1 VSIFKK
7 KDEPKPV
14 EVPVPEESK
23 PKFVTF
29 DSDEYKAMTL
39 EATHEVEITL
49 RDGGT
54 IRVVRKI
61 AAYPRTN
68 QLAYYPFN
76 RSGCDMP
83 PYHPATEDDLLHN
96 LRNKLKEIGKEGLFL
111 RAEDV
116 DQDDKTSLFEAGQYI
131 PPANIVGLA
140 YRKLPD

>member
-7 KDEPKPV
+7 KDEAKPV
-14 EVPVPEESK
+14 EVPVPEAAK

-61 AAYPRTN
+61 AAYPRHN
-68 QLAYYPFN
+68 ELAYYPFN
-76 RSGCDMP
+76 TFNSDVP
-83 PYHPATEDDLLHN
+83 PYHPATENDLLHN
-96 LRNKLKEIGKEGLFL
+96 LRNKLKEIGKEGIFL
-111 RAEDV
+111 TAEDV
-116 DQDDKTSLFEAGQYI
+116 DEGDKTSLFEAGQYI
-131 PPANIVGLA
+131 PPANIVGVA